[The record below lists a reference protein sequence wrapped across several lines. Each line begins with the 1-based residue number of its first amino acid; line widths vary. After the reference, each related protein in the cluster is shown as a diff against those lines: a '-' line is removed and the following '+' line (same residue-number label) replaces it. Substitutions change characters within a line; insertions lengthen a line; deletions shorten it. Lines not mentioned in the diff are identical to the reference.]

1 MFFLLNCSL
10 DRRLHM
16 DIPRR
21 IGIAIDF
28 GVPAIV
34 GGGLTHYFSE
44 SWTAVVV
51 FEIVLM
57 VIMISLVVPKQS

>member
-1 MFFLLNCSL
+1 
-10 DRRLHM
+10 M

-34 GGGLTHYFSE
+34 GGGLIHYFSE

-57 VIMISLVVPKQS
+57 VIMISLVVPKKS